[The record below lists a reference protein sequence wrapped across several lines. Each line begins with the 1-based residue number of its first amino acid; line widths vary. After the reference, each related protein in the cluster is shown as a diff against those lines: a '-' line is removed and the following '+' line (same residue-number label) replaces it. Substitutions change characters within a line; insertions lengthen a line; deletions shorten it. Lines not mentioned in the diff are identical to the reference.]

1 MSYLRFTIHRK
12 RLATGMRKRRPRSR
26 TAYTLAAV
34 LSLIAGDALAQG
46 TTRYSPESN
55 GQPEAALRPF
65 YVNFNRF
72 EIPFS
77 VDQVGQR
84 PVEVQ
89 LYVSRDAGAQWEL
102 YAAQAVSGKPFLFQ
116 ADTDGNYW
124 FATRTVDEQGNAAP
138 LRPQLAVRVDTAQ
151 PRVQLQAGVTEQDLI
166 KITLVSDDAA
176 PSAEGIRV
184 EYAIDQPQQWKPVAD
199 VVGRV
204 EPGQSERMIAS
215 GEFLPATPWQHIWI
229 RALVS
234 DLAGNKTIV
243 TEKVE
248 RPRVAATQVRLA
260 TSKSPATGT
269 VPLAGST
276 PTVAAPATG
285 VPMIGTPTVGG
296 NEPVLSPAAPA
307 LSPWAVPQFSVSS
320 GMMTLLPP
328 NQTPSL
334 PAVDPAAG
342 PTGPALPPPL
352 TVPSEPVPPPRP
364 KTAAEAMRPL
374 DASRSAAA
382 PTVPLASVSRP
393 SESVP
398 AAAAPEPRGPADQPI
413 VESHKATVPDAA
425 SGRPADWSTA
435 MQPTGQMLD
444 LQQAALAVRH
454 SNSRKFSLEYEVESA
469 GLAGLSEVELWGTT
483 DFGQTWKRWGADPD
497 RQSPFDIET
506 NNDGTYGFRVVV
518 VASNGLA
525 TPSPRDGEP
534 ADILISVDTEPP
546 RVRISG
552 ATYGEAEQT
561 GSLIIRY
568 QCSDNHLVARP
579 ISLSFSSSPSGPWS
593 TIAAG
598 LENTG
603 VYVWPADPTLP
614 RQIYLR
620 VDAVDVA
627 GNTAHYVLDT
637 PIDVQGL
644 APRARIRGFNPLT
657 GSAGATRRISNEAVD
672 QPSVPPL
679 TATQPADR
687 LK

>member
-1 MSYLRFTIHRK
+1 MSFLRNPFHRE
-12 RLATGMRKRRPRSR
+12 RPASGMRTRRLRNR
-26 TAYTLAAV
+26 TTYTVAAL

-46 TTRYSPESN
+46 AAPRQSESS

-116 ADTDGNYW
+116 ADADGNYW
-124 FATRTVDEQGNAAP
+124 FATRTIDEHGNSAP

-151 PRVQLQAGVTEQDLI
+151 PRVQLQAGVTDQDLI

-176 PSAEGIRV
+176 PSTEAIRV
-184 EYAIDQPQQWKPVAD
+184 EYAIDQPQQWKPIAD
-199 VVGRV
+199 IAGHVDPR
-204 EPGQSERMIAS
+204 QSERMIAS
-215 GEFLPATPWQHIWI
+215 GEFLPAAPWQQIWI
-229 RALVS
+229 RALVG

-260 TSKSPATGT
+260 TSKSPATGAP
-269 VPLAGST
+269 PLIAPT
-276 PTVAAPATG
+276 PAAAPGEQPTPPVAA
-285 VPMIGTPTVGG
+285 
-296 NEPVLSPAAPA
+296 AP
-307 LSPWAVPQFSVSS
+307 SPWAVPQFSVSS
-320 GMMTLLPP
+320 GMMTLEPP
-328 NQTPSL
+328 NQSSSL
-334 PAVDPAAG
+334 PPSDPAAG

-352 TVPSEPVPPPRP
+352 SVPSEPVPPPRP

-374 DASRSAAA
+374 NVTGPNVPTAA
-382 PTVPLASVSRP
+382 PAASVSRP
-393 SESVP
+393 ADPVPPPAVESRNRLADAPP
-398 AAAAPEPRGPADQPI
+398 AAEAPPAERSPQ
-413 VESHKATVPDAA
+413 
-425 SGRPADWSTA
+425 
-435 MQPTGQMLD
+435 MQPTAEMLD
-444 LQQAALAVRH
+444 LQSAALAVRH

-469 GLAGLSEVELWGTT
+469 GLAGLSDVELWGTT
-483 DFGQTWKRWGADPD
+483 DFGQTWKRWGSDPD

-506 NNDGTYGFRVVV
+506 NNDGTYGFRIVV
-518 VASNGLA
+518 VANNGLA

-534 ADILISVDTEPP
+534 ADILIVVDTEAP

-561 GSLIIRY
+561 GSLVIRY
-568 QCSDNHLVARP
+568 QCSDDHLTARP
-579 ISLSFSSSPSGPWS
+579 ISLAFSNSPSGPWS

-598 LENTG
+598 LENSG
-603 VYVWPADPTLP
+603 VHVWPADPTLP

-620 VDAVDVA
+620 VDAVDAA

-657 GSAGATRRISNEAVD
+657 GSAGTTRRISSEEAD
-672 QPSVPPL
+672 PSSPPPL
-679 TATQPADR
+679 TANQPTDR